1 MDIPKIFGAFLA
13 IIGIVGLI
21 YTAVMIINDT
31 EEIKKLIVV
40 GILGGIFFFSGISL
54 QRPPKG
60 K

>member
-40 GILGGIFFFSGISL
+40 GILGTVFFFSGISL
-54 QRPPKG
+54 QKPPK

>member
-21 YTAVMIINDT
+21 YTAVMLINDT

-40 GILGGIFFFSGISL
+40 VILGAIFFFSGISL